1 MTTATATPVSSA
13 TRGRW
18 VNIGLWTLQ
27 IIAAA
32 AFFAAGS
39 FKLTGAPMMVQ
50 IFDHIG
56 VGQWF
61 RIVTGVV
68 EVIGATLLLVPR
80 LAVFGGM
87 LLAVTMIF
95 AALTH
100 LFVIGGNPAP
110 AIVLFAITATIAWAR
125 RAQLGAVL
133 GR

>member
-1 MTTATATPVSSA
+1 MSTATATPVSSSS
-13 TRGRW
+13 RGRW

-27 IIAAA
+27 ILAAA
-32 AFFAAGS
+32 AFLAAGG
-39 FKLTGAPMMVQ
+39 FKLAGAPMMVQ
-50 IFDHIG
+50 IFDQIG

-68 EVIGATLLLVPR
+68 EVSGAALLLVPR
-80 LAVFGGM
+80 CAALGGL
-87 LLAVTMIF
+87 LLAATMVV
-95 AALTH
+95 ATLVH

>member
-1 MTTATATPVSSA
+1 MNIATATPVSSPA
-13 TRGRW
+13 RGRW
-18 VNIGLWTLQ
+18 VTIGLWTLQ
-27 IIAAA
+27 ILAAA

-50 IFDHIG
+50 IFDNIG

-61 RIVTGVV
+61 RIFTGVV
-68 EVIGATLLLVPR
+68 EVSGAALLLVPR
-80 LAVFGGM
+80 LAAFGGLM
-87 LLAVTMIF
+87 LAVTMVF
-95 AALTH
+95 ATLTH